1 MARHKSTPRR
11 RVPAQAFIFQ
21 SRTDRYDLR
30 TELHPKGVE
39 TWVASRYRSA
49 MRPGD
54 VVFFW
59 LAGPEAIR
67 GIYGWGT
74 IKRYPYHGRSS
85 EDYDVDVLVEHV
97 FVQPLLAINLRQVP
111 GLSDL
116 LIFRAPQATT
126 FLLSPEE
133 TRNLLEE
140 IQKRGEVVPQQLPT
154 SATTVAP
161 GRQTRTAHQRSG
173 VFICYSHADSEWLK
187 RLQIHLTPLERA
199 GGFQFWD
206 DTRIR
211 PGEQWRR
218 EISAAMAVAKV
229 AILLVSADFLAS
241 RFIMENELPALLAAA
256 ADEGAIVL
264 VIVAAPCR
272 YLETTSISRFQAVN
286 SPARPLSVMTS
297 HEREDV
303 FYRTS
308 IAVEAAL
315 ARAQKSHD

>member
-1 MARHKSTPRR
+1 MAKRKSTLRR
-11 RVPAQAFIFQ
+11 RVPAQAFVFQ

-30 TELHPKGVE
+30 TELRPKATE

-59 LAGPEAIR
+59 LAGPEDIR

-74 IKRYPYHGRSS
+74 IKRFPYHGRSA
-85 EDYDVDVLVEHV
+85 EDYDVDVSVEHV
-97 FVQPLLAINLRQVP
+97 FVQPLLAINLRRVP

-133 TRNLLEE
+133 TRHLIDE
-140 IQKRGEVVPQQLPT
+140 IQKRGDVVPQQLSRLSTASTARETPT
-154 SATTVAP
+154 AWH
-161 GRQTRTAHQRSG
+161 RTG
-173 VFICYSHADSEWLK
+173 VFISYSHADAEWLK
-187 RLQIHLTPLERA
+187 RLQVHLTPLERA

-218 EISAAMAVAKV
+218 EISAAMSVAKV

-241 RFIMENELPALLAAA
+241 RFIMENELPTLLAAA
-256 ADEGAIVL
+256 SDEGAIVL
-264 VIVAAPCR
+264 AIVAAPCR

-286 SPARPLSVMTS
+286 SPARPLSMMTS